1 MSSTTDTSTRPKADF
16 VYQTICDLSEI
27 HKAANRARISQ
38 ITGLTLTQLDD
49 ILKRLKNEGRI
60 MSIAPGLFEPVPEM
74 PPDRA
79 ITITQLPDGLIK
91 IEVADGPVLELTPRE
106 ARIVGRFLAGAA
118 QELQHVDHT
127 RHLAAQISRLTAQV
141 VRMGGSDLPGNP
153 SATEIL
159 DPRGG

>member
-1 MSSTTDTSTRPKADF
+1 MSSTSDTSTRPKADF
-16 VYQTICDLSEI
+16 VFQTICDLAEI

-60 MSIAPGLFEPVPEM
+60 MSIAPGLFEPVPQM

-79 ITITQLPDGLIK
+79 ITITQLPDGLVK
-91 IEVADGPVLELTPRE
+91 IEVADGPMLELTPRE

-127 RHLAAQISRLTAQV
+127 RHMAAQISRLTAQV
-141 VRMGGSDLPGNP
+141 VKMGGSMEPPGP
-153 SATEIL
+153 PTIEII
-159 DPRGG
+159 DPQGE